1 MVAHVLCSLCDSIQN
16 QSQKRRCKQQN
27 CLARILWWWNAEII
41 RNDTLDFFLLLNSW
55 IKCSIFL
62 SHYWNIFYT
71 VIFFKF
77 KWYENLLDIFY
88 TLDKMIVNRSWNSN
102 TNSLMYTKQIALWFY
117 YLISQLSIIKTTMT
131 SDLWKTTRA
140 WLAMIFHCNW
150 WSFTMRWKE

>member
-1 MVAHVLCSLCDSIQN
+1 MVIWHVSISLFKQRILKQNYTWCLSNKRGFFYDFFVDGIEPPGTRRKYKVPMSIDVMLADVLCSLCDSIQN

-71 VIFFKF
+71 VIF
-77 KWYENLLDIFY
+77 L
-88 TLDKMIVNRSWNSN
+88 NSN
-102 TNSLMYTKQIALWFY
+102 DTKI
-117 YLISQLSIIKTTMT
+117 YLIFFIHLIK
-131 SDLWKTTRA
+131 W
-140 WLAMIFHCNW
+140 
-150 WSFTMRWKE
+150 